1 MESHH
6 ALKTLEEP
14 PSPKDNGNN
23 KMNQRPVTTSKRLV
37 YNSVLNVATL
47 VTHAIVGFFLIRFFL
62 VQLGEVRYGIWVLI
76 GGSMFRYAPL
86 LSMGLNSAVNRYI
99 PLYLAKNDADGIQRV
114 VNTSLFFFMIL
125 ATVLVIASLVIYYH
139 VGSWFAIEPEWVKIA
154 GALVLIVGFCIALA
168 MPLQPSTAILSGL
181 QRYDLINFAT
191 LAILL
196 LRTVLIVL
204 LLLQNHGL
212 LTMGL
217 VFSLSEI
224 VVRMWHSVYVRRLLP
239 AVSLSFSKIDFR
251 LLKEMIPYGI
261 NSFLYATGAILIYH
275 ASSLI
280 IGVFIGAAEISQFT
294 VASAGVLL
302 LSQLLGAFTGA
313 IKPAVSDLDARDD
326 HATVKE
332 IALLTQKYSLLLIIP
347 SACFLIAMGREFL
360 YVWVSDRFTDPTI
373 IDKMAVILTILTVG
387 HCFRLAQHSNFLVL
401 VGRGQH
407 RIFAVLTVLTAVLC
421 VLSSIISVKVF
432 NQGLVGIAWSNF
444 LPLVLVSG
452 VILPIY
458 FNWKMHISTLENA
471 LNVWLPALLGSLPAT
486 SMIVVWKYLA
496 PPDSWLEIGGVIFA
510 GMILTFAGG
519 WFLGLTKLEQKR
531 FARMIRKK

>member
-1 MESHH
+1 MP
-6 ALKTLEEP
+6 EET
-14 PSPKDNGNN
+14 PSPKYTGD
-23 KMNQRPVTTSKRLV
+23 KEMNQRPVTTSKRLV

-47 VTHAIVGFFLIRFFL
+47 VIHAVVGFFLIRFFL
-62 VQLGEVRYGIWVLI
+62 VQLGEVQYGIWVLI

-86 LSMGLNSAVNRYI
+86 LSMGLNSSVNRYV
-99 PLYLAKNDADGIQRV
+99 PLFLAKNDNDGIQRV
-114 VNTSLFFFMIL
+114 VNTSLFFFAML
-125 ATVLVIASLVIYYH
+125 AVVLVISSLVIYDN
-139 VGSWFAIEPEWVKIA
+139 VDSWFAIEPEWVKTA
-154 GALVLIVGFCIALA
+154 GALVLIVGFCFTIA

-181 QRYDLINFAT
+181 QRYDLINFVT

-196 LRTVLIVL
+196 LRTVLVIL
-204 LLLQNHGL
+204 LLLRNYGL
-212 LTMGL
+212 LTTGI
-217 VFSLSEI
+217 VFGLSEI
-224 VVRMWHSVYVRRLLP
+224 VIRMWHSVYVRRLLP

-251 LLKEMIPYGI
+251 LLKEMMPYGI
-261 NSFLYATGAILIYH
+261 NTFIYATGAILIYH

-280 IGVFIGAAEISQFT
+280 IGVFIGTAEISQFT
-294 VASAGVLL
+294 VATAGVLL
-302 LSQLLGAFTGA
+302 LTQLLGAFTAA

-360 YVWVSDRFTDPTI
+360 HVWISDRFQDPAV

-387 HCFRLAQHSNFLVL
+387 HCLRLAQHSNFLVL

-407 RIFAVLTVLTAVLC
+407 RIFAVLTALTALLC
-421 VLSSIISVKVF
+421 VLASIISVKVL
-432 NQGLVGIAWSNF
+432 NQGLIGIAWSNL
-444 LPLVLVSG
+444 LPLALVSG

-458 FNWKMHISTLENA
+458 FNRKMHVSTMENA
-471 LNVWLPALLGSLPAT
+471 LDVWLPALLGSLPAT
-486 SMIVVWKYLA
+486 SMIVVWKCLA

-510 GMILTFAGG
+510 AMILTVSGG

-531 FARMIRKK
+531 FARMIFPK